1 MSQLR
6 GRLAAVA
13 RLCWL
18 AEHVGKLFEQSVSI
32 GNVACLLT
40 LQSPEKHFSAGRIVA
55 TSRQRSDHLAPM
67 GDVPFSAMEK
77 AFGVSKKMFQGGA
90 AILQPSSQN
99 PRQGR
104 FSALGIDLALGW

>member
-6 GRLAAVA
+6 VRLAAVA

-40 LQSPEKHFSAGRIVA
+40 LQSPEEHLCGGRIVA
-55 TSRQRSDHLAPM
+55 ASLQRSDHLALM

-77 AFGVSKKMFQGGA
+77 AFGVSKKLFQGGA
-90 AILQPSSQN
+90 VHPA
-99 PRQGR
+99 
-104 FSALGIDLALGW
+104 A

>member
-55 TSRQRSDHLAPM
+55 TSRQRSDHLALM
-67 GDVPFSAMEK
+67 GDGEGFRRLEEAVPGRRGPSC
-77 AFGVSKKMFQGGA
+77 SLA
-90 AILQPSSQN
+90 ARIHARAVFLPVES
-99 PRQGR
+99 
-104 FSALGIDLALGW
+104 I

>member
-13 RLCWL
+13 RSCWRL

-40 LQSPEKHFSAGRIVA
+40 LQSPEKHFGAGRIVA
-55 TSRQRSDHLAPM
+55 ASLQRSDHLALM
-67 GDVPFSAMEK
+67 GDVPFPVMEPVESIWPSA
-77 AFGVSKKMFQGGA
+77 
-90 AILQPSSQN
+90 
-99 PRQGR
+99 GR
-104 FSALGIDLALGW
+104 CG

>member
-13 RLCWL
+13 RSCWRL
-18 AEHVGKLFEQSVSI
+18 AEHVGKLFEQSVTI

-55 TSRQRSDHLAPM
+55 ASLQRSDHLALM
-67 GDVPFSAMEK
+67 GDVPFPAMEK
-77 AFGVSKKMFQGGA
+77 AFSLLKKLFVCGA
-90 AILQPSSQN
+90 IHDDNVAARTHARAVFLPVELI
-99 PRQGR
+99 
-104 FSALGIDLALGW
+104 